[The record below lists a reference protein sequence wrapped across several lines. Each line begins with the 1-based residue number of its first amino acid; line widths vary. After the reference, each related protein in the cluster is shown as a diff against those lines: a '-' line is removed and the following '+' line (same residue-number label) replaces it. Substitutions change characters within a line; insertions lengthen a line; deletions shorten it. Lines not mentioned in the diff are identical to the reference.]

1 MRLRTW
7 AALLTIA
14 AVGTVAAA
22 CGGGDADNDMDMD
35 MGDGMVAPVAG
46 ADLTVNLTNW
56 DISPT
61 TRQVQSG
68 TLKVAAVHPNDHGG
82 HGSEGGVTHQ
92 LVIGKLKPGAKH
104 GESQFAGIAL
114 NLTDI
119 KVGETKTGEVELEPG
134 EYELACL
141 VVETSGGKTYDHYK
155 EGMHTSITVK

>member
-7 AALLTIA
+7 VGLLTV
-14 AVGTVAAA
+14 AVAGTVAAA
-22 CGGGDADNDMDMD
+22 CGGGDDDVDMDMD

-56 DISPT
+56 AISPT
-61 TRQVQSG
+61 TRELQSG
-68 TLKVAAVHPNDHGG
+68 TIKVAAVHPRDHGG
-82 HGSEGGVTHQ
+82 HESEGGVIHQ

-104 GESQFAGIAL
+104 GQSQFEGLEL

-141 VVETSGGKTYDHYK
+141 LVEKDGDKTYDHYK